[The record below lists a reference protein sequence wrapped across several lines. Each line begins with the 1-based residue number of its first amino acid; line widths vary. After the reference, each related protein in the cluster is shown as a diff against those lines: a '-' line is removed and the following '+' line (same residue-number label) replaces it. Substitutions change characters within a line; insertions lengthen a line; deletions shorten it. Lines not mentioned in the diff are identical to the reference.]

1 MSTTSDEQMRAA
13 KIRELIG
20 LDRPDR
26 QAAEQAYTMSAFDYE
41 ANPVGSED
49 WCRFWDGWRAALASQ
64 PVAAEPVAYLA
75 NGAKGRRFKSCR
87 PDQIP
92 IDNMALQAHCLCIK
106 KPSPY
111 FHPIFTLWA
120 WGPPTSA
127 RSSPA
132 APAAAADPAAQPGC
146 SAAS

>member
-1 MSTTSDEQMRAA
+1 MSTTNDEQMRAA

-64 PVAAEPVAYLA
+64 PVAAESTMGHVDLARKILTNLGYAVTPSREPCAEHRVERVAA
-75 NGAKGRRFKSCR
+75 
-87 PDQIP
+87 I
-92 IDNMALQAHCLCIK
+92 I
-106 KPSPY
+106 
-111 FHPIFTLWA
+111 
-120 WGPPTSA
+120 
-127 RSSPA
+127 
-132 APAAAADPAAQPGC
+132 AAAQTPAPGGKP
-146 SAAS
+146 